1 MTYSEL
7 YLNIMVSIIA
17 GALCVLAY
25 LTLERREIIVSDSCG
40 RSEGDACH
48 VRTHQ
53 RKNEPALRVELA
65 SDAFVWI
72 KGTPAVKI
80 EDRPAIAVRVM
91 P

>member
-25 LTLERREIIVSDSCG
+25 LTLERREIIVSGACG

-48 VRTHQ
+48 VHIHHS
-53 RKNEPALRVELA
+53 KHEPPLRVELA
-65 SDAFVWI
+65 TDPFVWI
-72 KGTPAVKI
+72 KGTAAVKI
-80 EDRPAIAVRVM
+80 DDRLPIAVRVT